1 MVTGGTIGHYEIREK
16 IGAGGMGEVYLAE
29 DTRLSRKAAVKLL
42 NDDLS
47 KDADK
52 LNRFIQEAKAAS
64 ALNHPNIVT
73 VYEIGETE
81 GHNYIVT
88 EFIQGET
95 LRDRM
100 NSGAISLNDAL
111 KIASQIAAALG
122 AAHEAG
128 IVHRDIKPENIIVRD
143 DGLVKVLDFG
153 LAKLTEQRGETAA
166 SEDATKVQFNTQ
178 PGLVMGTVGYMSP
191 EQARGRPIDARSDIF
206 SLGIVMYELFT
217 AKRPFEGE
225 GHLDVISS
233 ILRDEPTPIR
243 TLQPAL
249 PRHLERIV
257 DKALRKDRDHRYQHI
272 KDLAIDI
279 DDLRDELRF
288 EAKRGNSSDQMLP
301 AQATGA
307 VRRLSTFTSTI
318 STTRRFTLLHALI
331 FAAVAAAAV
340 GGILYFRPGGLS
352 ARAPG
357 TYKMAEVASW
367 TSAPG
372 ELFSSARFSPDGKL
386 IAFASTRSGSKNI
399 WVTQTGSTE
408 AIQITNDAFSNTD
421 PVWSAKGDEIA
432 YFSDRTA
439 SSDAAHLSGIWRV
452 SALGGTPK
460 LVGPLTD
467 RNIELRRWSA
477 SGRIYY
483 ELKKELYAMDP
494 ASGATEKVTSIGR
507 DDVAYIN
514 VAADEKSLIYA
525 LIQKDAWRIVT
536 GSIGSDRTADE
547 IGGTGRLD
555 EIIWLPEKK
564 RVFYSSTVEGVLQA
578 FVASPGAGAGTRI
591 TASETDASVV
601 DASPDGRSILF
612 SSAKEESNLWRV
624 SVADGAEAP
633 VVRDRNSKLWPS
645 VSPDDTRV
653 AFQSEKNM
661 SLGNHIWDS
670 AIILRALKQ
679 GTDNEPMTRLVEN
692 GFLPS
697 WSPDGTMIA
706 FLRDDAGKKD
716 LFVVNPNGG
725 SERKLSSGGISTAGY
740 SVSPYNY
747 TQTGA
752 FDWSPESSTI
762 SFAAEANG
770 APNVVL
776 VNARDGTQ
784 RILTDN
790 ADKAQSFGCPVFS
803 PDGTQIAVMS
813 RIAGAG
819 GAKNEARVRIIDTL
833 SNSSSELALS
843 VSNVRLLGWSADG
856 RGVIVAEASKLSGL
870 PPETAIKLIPIAGGG
885 EKLVANLKNA
895 YYYNIFLSNDR
906 KLIAFAARDADKDD
920 LWVVPA
926 AGGGTPRR
934 LTNNNDTGLYYSR
947 LEWLNDGSGIVF
959 GKQTRF
965 SLLSMVTDID

>member
-29 DTRLSRKAAVKLL
+29 DTRLDRKAAVKVL
-42 NDDLS
+42 NDELS

-73 VYEIGETE
+73 VYDIGETD

-88 EFIQGET
+88 EFIQGQT
-95 LRDRM
+95 LRDKM
-100 NSGAISLNDAL
+100 NSGTISLNDAL
-111 KIASQIAAALG
+111 KLALQVAAALG

-153 LAKLTEQRGETAA
+153 LAKLTEQRAETSA
-166 SEDATKVQFNTQ
+166 SDEPTKLQFNTQ

-217 AKRPFEGE
+217 GKRPFEGE
-225 GHLDVISS
+225 GHLDIISS
-233 ILRDEPTPIR
+233 ILRDDPPPIR
-243 TLQPAL
+243 SLQPAL
-249 PRHLERIV
+249 PRQLERIV

-272 KDLAIDI
+272 KDLEIDL
-279 DDLRDELRF
+279 DDLRDEIRF
-288 EAKRGNSSDQMLP
+288 EAKLGNTSDQMLP
-301 AQATGA
+301 AQTTGA

-318 STTRRFTLLHALI
+318 STTRRFTLLHAII
-331 FAAVAAAAV
+331 FGAVAVALV
-340 GGILYFRPGGLS
+340 GGILYFRPGGMS
-352 ARAPG
+352 ARVPG
-357 TYKMAEVASW
+357 TYKTAEVASW

-386 IAFASTRSGSKNI
+386 IACASTKSGSKNI

-421 PVWSAKGDEIA
+421 PLWSAKGDEIA
-432 YFSDRTA
+432 YFSDR
-439 SSDAAHLSGIWRV
+439 SSSTDAAHLTGIWRV

-460 LVGPLTD
+460 LVGQLTD
-467 RNIELRRWSA
+467 RNVELRRWA
-477 SGRIYY
+477 PSGRIYY
-483 ELKKELYAMDP
+483 ELQKELYAMDI
-494 ASGATEKVTSIGR
+494 ATGVAEKITSIGR
-507 DDVAYIN
+507 EDAAYIGI
-514 VAADEKSLIYA
+514 AADEKSLIYA

-536 GSIGSDRTADE
+536 GSVGSDRTADE
-547 IGGTGRLD
+547 ISGTGRLD

-564 RVFYSSTVEGVLQA
+564 RLFYSSAADGVLQA
-578 FVASPGAGAGTRI
+578 FVSQSGSGVGTRI

-624 SVADGAEAP
+624 AVADGAEAP

-645 VSPDDTRV
+645 VSPDGGTI

-661 SLGNHIWDS
+661 SLGNHIFDS
-670 AIILRALKQ
+670 AIMIRSTKQ
-679 GTDNEPMTRLVEN
+679 GSDNEPVTRLVER
-692 GFLPS
+692 GFLPA
-697 WSPDGTMIA
+697 WSPDGSMIG
-706 FLRDDAGKKD
+706 FVRDDAGTKD
-716 LFVVNPNGG
+716 LFVINPKGG
-725 SERKLSSGGISTAGY
+725 SERKLSAGGISASGY

-747 TQTGA
+747 MQTGA
-752 FDWSPESSTI
+752 FDWSPDGSTI
-762 SFAAEANG
+762 AFATAASG
-770 APNVVL
+770 APNVAL
-776 VNARDGTQ
+776 VDVRDGSQ
-784 RILTDN
+784 RPVTDN
-790 ADKAQSFGCPVFS
+790 ADTGVSFGCPLFS
-803 PDGTQIAVMS
+803 PDATQIAVMS
-813 RIAGAG
+813 RSG
-819 GAKNEARVRIIDTL
+819 GAKPEARVRIIDIAAG
-833 SNSSSELALS
+833 SSSELPLS
-843 VSNVRLLGWSADG
+843 VTNVRLLGWAADG
-856 RGVIVAEASKLSGL
+856 KGVIVAEASKLSGL
-870 PPETAIKLIPIAGGG
+870 PPETVIKLVPLSGGPG
-885 EKLVANLKNA
+885 KVVANWKNA

-920 LWVVPA
+920 LWVAPA
-926 AGGGTPRR
+926 TGGPARR
-934 LTNNNDTGLYYSR
+934 LTNNNDSGLYYSR
-947 LEWLNDGSGIVF
+947 LHWLKDGTGIVF